1 MSALPPS
8 SATARSVDVDHE
20 RRTTSG
26 ASKGHHF
33 NAAGAAL
40 PSAATVGAVTAH
52 LAREEELGGYEAAAQ
67 MREQVDAVYRCAA
80 RLIGAQEHEI
90 ALFDSAT
97 TGLRV
102 FIDALRV
109 APGQRIIASRSTY
122 VSHALHLLTIAR
134 ERGVPLVVAPVDQ
147 NRCVDLDAL
156 EELLADGV
164 PSLVTIAHIPTSSG
178 LVEPAAAI
186 GALVARYGGTFVLD
200 ATQSVGHLVSNV
212 DELGC
217 DILVTTGRKFLRGP
231 RGTGFAYVRGTRIPE
246 LLPTAPDVRGA
257 TWSSPF
263 DWELTPSARRFE
275 SWEASVAARL
285 GLGAAIEEAVERG
298 TTATQEWLLWR
309 GQQLRDAL
317 AQIPGVS
324 VADPE
329 GARSAIVTFV
339 VEGQA
344 SADVVSALASRSVR
358 VVSVP
363 QSHGQ
368 WDLGDRAI
376 ANVVRAS
383 PHVYNDDNDV
393 EMLIDSVRACAEGVV
408 RS

>member
-8 SATARSVDVDHE
+8 SAPAWSVDVDHE
-20 RRTTSG
+20 RRATSG
-26 ASKGHHF
+26 SSKGHHF
-33 NAAGAAL
+33 NAAGSAL
-40 PSAATVGAVTAH
+40 PAAATVHAVTAH

-67 MREQVDAVYRCAA
+67 MREQVDEVYRSAA
-80 RLIGAQEHEI
+80 RLIGAQEEEI

-102 FIDALRV
+102 FIDALRI

-134 ERGVPLVVAPVDQ
+134 ERGVPLVIAPVDQ
-147 NRCVDLDAL
+147 NRCVDLGAL
-156 EELLADGV
+156 EDLLADGV
-164 PSLVTIAHIPTSSG
+164 PSLVTVAHIPTSSG

-200 ATQSVGHLVSNV
+200 ATQSIGHLVSDV
-212 DELGC
+212 DDLGC

-231 RGTGFAYVRGTRIPE
+231 RGTGFAYVRGSRIAE

-257 TWSSPF
+257 TWSTPL
-263 DWELTPSARRFE
+263 DWELTPGARRFE
-275 SWEASVAARL
+275 SWEASVASRL
-285 GLGAAIEEAVERG
+285 GLGAAIDAAIGRG
-298 TTATQEWLLWR
+298 AQATQDWLLWR
-309 GQQLRDAL
+309 GQQLRSAL
-317 AQIPGVS
+317 AELPDVR
-324 VADPE
+324 VVDPE
-329 GARSAIVTFV
+329 GAQSAIVTFV
-339 VEGQA
+339 VADQP
-344 SADVVSALASRSVR
+344 SADVATALARRSVR

-376 ANVVRAS
+376 PNVVRAS
-383 PHVYNDDNDV
+383 PHVYNDDNDLEV
-393 EMLIDSVRACAEGVV
+393 LIDAVRECAEGRV